1 MNTFKIEWLEKQ
13 GLHGS
18 AKSLKLLSDKL
29 ESILELRVGYALADK
44 LSDKQIAEFELI
56 LSSTDDDDVDD
67 ERINWLEKNYPAY
80 KKVVK
85 YQKNKL
91 VKEIRESDDKSSLIN
106 KLAGS

>member
-56 LSSTDDDDVDD
+56 LSSTDDD

-91 VKEIRESDDKSSLIN
+91 AKEIRESDDKSSLIN